1 MCAAPTELALREE
14 CSIARSYERAM
25 NIAAIVYVVGVV
37 AGLVC
42 GDAHLAPRVTLAV
55 LWPLGLIAFLVTLG
69 VLFVASL
76 IAFPLFAGALLAASV
91 LLWTLR

>member
-1 MCAAPTELALREE
+1 
-14 CSIARSYERAM
+14 M
-25 NIAAIVYVVGVV
+25 NIVAIVYVVGVV
-37 AGLVC
+37 VGLMC
-42 GDAHLAPRVTLAV
+42 GDAHPAHRVTLAV

-69 VLFVASL
+69 VLLIAAA